1 MPLDRSTD
9 LDLKGRRH
17 HGVYRSVGLGLLA
30 LLVLAALL
38 NVFGQ
43 QTSSH
48 SAESPAATLSID
60 APPRLR
66 GGLLYQV
73 RFEIQARQPIRQ
85 PRLVL
90 DQEWINDLT
99 MNTLEPAPTDESSDG
114 HSLSLTF
121 PPLPARGARTV
132 WTDWQVNPTRF
143 GRRELPVALYDGKEL
158 LLRTTRPLTVFP

>member
-1 MPLDRSTD
+1 MPLDRSRD
-9 LDLKGRRH
+9 LDLEGRRH
-17 HGVYRSVGLGLLA
+17 HGVYRTVGLGVLI

-43 QTSSH
+43 ETSTH
-48 SAESPAATLSID
+48 NAASPAATLSID

-66 GGLLYQV
+66 SGLLYQV
-73 RFEIQARQPIRQ
+73 RFEIGALARVDQ

-121 PPLPARGARTV
+121 PPLAAGGRRTV
-132 WTDWQVNPTRF
+132 WTDWQVNPTCF
-143 GRRELPVALYDGKEL
+143 GSRQLPIALYDGKKL
-158 LLRTTRPLTVFP
+158 LLRTTRDLTVFP